1 MCDNGIS
8 IVYERLVA
16 LYNKA
21 IFVWYVENRNT
32 IFDLYLAKSSHTE
45 DKFLK
50 GNVGLFCVLCT
61 LPSTVSLAIPQ
72 ILIAAKRN
80 LPFLLT
86 HWGFLWK
93 KKKKGIY
100 CSHLDFCQNSR
111 VLIALQY
118 QICMTTYNQV
128 KSYKITDIQPFF

>member
-1 MCDNGIS
+1 MIFLGMCDNGIS

-93 KKKKGIY
+93 KKKKR
-100 CSHLDFCQNSR
+100 HLLFTFGFLLEFKSSNCIVVPNLHDH
-111 VLIALQY
+111 LQLG
-118 QICMTTYNQV
+118 QI
-128 KSYKITDIQPFF
+128 I